1 MTSRTSEITS
11 SEIARQAGVSRAT
24 VSVVLS
30 GTRSTSR
37 VSDATRQRVLAVA
50 AALGYAPHPVARAL
64 RRQRTGVLGFI
75 PRAHRTTLF
84 DHPVPYLLGIALSR
98 AAAAYGYQIVETTT
112 DPAKAHD
119 GDELV
124 RFMQQHR
131 VDGII
136 LDSPDTVAEV
146 QRFIAHQIPL
156 VQIIRPQPIKTARVT
171 VDARP
176 GITAA
181 VAHLLE
187 AGHRRIAWLGRGG
200 EHPIDRA
207 RRAAFVAALDQHG
220 LPCPAAWLRE
230 VAAYGVSEGYDS
242 AMPLL
247 AQPDR
252 PTALIAMGDNIALGV
267 LRALYTLRLRVP
279 DEFSLISYDD
289 AFAGVLYPPLTSVA
303 QPLTDV
309 GARAIAMLHEQIEG
323 EPGTIAP
330 RAETVPTDLIIRE
343 SVAAPR
349 GVWGE

>member
-1 MTSRTSEITS
+1 MSHTSEITS

-50 AALGYAPHPVARAL
+50 AELGYAPHPVARAL
-64 RRQRTGVLGFI
+64 RRKRTGVLGFI
-75 PRAHRTTLF
+75 PRARRTTLF

-112 DPAKAHD
+112 DPVEAHGSD
-119 GDELV
+119 DLV
-124 RFMQQHR
+124 RFMQQRR

-136 LDSPDTVAEV
+136 LDSPGTVEEV
-146 QRFIAHQIPL
+146 ERFIEHRIPL
-156 VQIIRPQPIKTARVT
+156 VQIIRPQPLPTARVT
-171 VDARP
+171 VDAQP
-176 GITAA
+176 GIVAA
-181 VAHLLE
+181 VAHLLD

-207 RRAAFVAALDQHG
+207 RRAAFLAALDQHG
-220 LPCPAAWLRE
+220 LRCPAHWLRE
-230 VAAYGVSEGYDS
+230 VADYGVAEGFAS

-247 AQPDR
+247 ADHDR

-279 DEFSLISYDD
+279 DDFSLISYDD

-303 QPLTDV
+303 QPLTEV

-323 EPGTIAP
+323 EPGTFVP
-330 RAETVPTDLIIRE
+330 RAETVPTDLIARE
-343 SVAAPR
+343 SVGAPR